1 MKKPFLIIVLIASAF
16 SLHSQKEAKLA
27 QYYYQSGEYEKS
39 GQLYKRLSDQN
50 GYNDYYFGRFIESLL
65 ALEEYSA
72 AEEAINNQLKK
83 MPTTV
88 QLYVALGNIYERQA
102 QLGKADKT
110 YELAI
115 SKLPNNRGQINSLGN
130 SFTRLNKYDYALKV
144 YEKGVNLLKNESLFA
159 YNLSDLY
166 RRKGETEKMIHYYL
180 RSHMA
185 DINRIT
191 SVQNHFNRYLYGEDE
206 YEMLRAKL
214 YEFLQADPENI
225 FFPEMI
231 QWVFIQNKQYDKALR
246 QARALDMRLEEN
258 GNRVY
263 NMAQI
268 ASNDKDYDTAIKAFS
283 YIIENKGAA
292 NSFYIDAKKDLLKTK
307 RRKII
312 QDPFHTKESLKEL
325 RGEYISFLNEFGRNN
340 RTALIINELA
350 ELEAL
355 YLSNTDEAI
364 LILQD
369 LIEFKGLNKIIKANA
384 KLSLADY
391 YLIKGENWEAT
402 LLYSQVDKSFREGY
416 LGENARYK
424 NAKLSYYIGDF
435 EWAQEQFDILKSATT
450 KLISNDAIELSV
462 FIMDNANLDTTYV
475 PLRMYAEAELLV
487 FQNKFEEAKKKLD
500 DLVTQFPG
508 HTLHDDVLYAKGL
521 IDLNQKKYDT
531 AASYLETVVKNHP
544 EEIRCDNALFKLAE
558 LHENIFE
565 DIEKA
570 KELYQRLFI
579 EFTDSTFAIEARK
592 RYRILRGDDI

>member
-1 MKKPFLIIVLIASAF
+1 MKKPFLIIILIASAF

-102 QLGKADKT
+102 QLEKADKT

-206 YEMLRAKL
+206 YEVLRAKL
-214 YEFLQADPENI
+214 YEFLQTDPENI

-263 NMAQI
+263 TMAQI

-325 RGEYISFLNEFGRNN
+325 REEYISFLNEFGRNN

-508 HTLHDDVLYAKGL
+508 HTLQDDVLYAKGL

-558 LHENIFE
+558 LHENVFE

>member
-102 QLGKADKT
+102 QLEKADKT

-191 SVQNHFNRYLYGEDE
+191 SVQNHFNRYLYGEGE